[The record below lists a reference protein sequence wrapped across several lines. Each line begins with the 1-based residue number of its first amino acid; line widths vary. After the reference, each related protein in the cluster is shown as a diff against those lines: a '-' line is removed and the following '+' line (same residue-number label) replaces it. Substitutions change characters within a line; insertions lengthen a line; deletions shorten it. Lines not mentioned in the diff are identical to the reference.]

1 MPLQARIDGAYQMN
15 ADKIAEKAM
24 SKVTAAIGADLT
36 ESQLDQVRR
45 ILSDL
50 TIEIAGDTAQHCCE
64 QAAKRYQTGLAAD
77 IADEIKRSKVA
88 LITNLQSMR

>member
-1 MPLQARIDGAYQMN
+1 MN

-50 TIEIAGDTAQHCCE
+50 TIEIADDTAQHCCE
-64 QAAKRYQTGLAAD
+64 KAAKLYGPQTGLAAD